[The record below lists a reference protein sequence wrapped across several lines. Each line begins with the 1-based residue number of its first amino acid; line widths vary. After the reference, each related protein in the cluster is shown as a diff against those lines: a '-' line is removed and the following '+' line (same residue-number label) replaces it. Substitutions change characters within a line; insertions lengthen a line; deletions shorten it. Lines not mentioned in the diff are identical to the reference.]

1 MNRETVLKRNEEI
14 DILKGILILA
24 VVIGHISATLSPPPN
39 YDVAF
44 LHCYSWHMYCFMMV
58 VGYIAS
64 KYGKIERNYT
74 KLVIR
79 FRRLMIPYISWTII
93 RGISLGHYSVI
104 KILLDIFETPLY
116 WFLIVQFIYE
126 LIVFG
131 CDKDK
136 VKWGTIILG
145 GGGLVVAFII
155 FRTEL
160 LRQAVLYYPYYFLG
174 YIYEKNETKLHTVV
188 DKLIPLAAVLYPI
201 SMIFYSFKDRTIAVK
216 RLKAIMQ
223 VMGLTNRIQELLVE
237 VAYHGG
243 FQIYNYVVVAILGSA
258 FYFLIAKL
266 INKHCIVV
274 KQMLCILGKNTLQI
288 FVISV
293 FCYVTSFGKM
303 ENWVL
308 SLVSCI
314 AVPLLLTKLISNN
327 QKLSKVM
334 FGI

>member
-1 MNRETVLKRNEEI
+1 
-14 DILKGILILA
+14 
-24 VVIGHISATLSPPPN
+24 
-39 YDVAF
+39 
-44 LHCYSWHMYCFMMV
+44 MYCFMMV

-174 YIYEKNETKLHTVV
+174 YIYEKNETRLHTVV

-223 VMGLTNRIQELLVE
+223 
-237 VAYHGG
+237 
-243 FQIYNYVVVAILGSA
+243 
-258 FYFLIAKL
+258 
-266 INKHCIVV
+266 
-274 KQMLCILGKNTLQI
+274 
-288 FVISV
+288 
-293 FCYVTSFGKM
+293 
-303 ENWVL
+303 
-308 SLVSCI
+308 
-314 AVPLLLTKLISNN
+314 
-327 QKLSKVM
+327 
-334 FGI
+334 